1 MSSSR
6 TPKTVTPVPAAA
18 YPTDRKL
25 KAIENKLKTVTEDM
39 IKIGNELKRAEMR
52 EREHHEVCN
61 IILRNQARIETKI
74 DILFGKEIPKPS
86 DSPVD
91 FVMSSLVP
99 SDENNGHTFPQE
111 RVPTKAYLEEQAK
124 QKTDSNQRVDLK
136 ILTTFGLYNALKD
149 ISPFVQVPDF
159 ITEEYKG
166 ELLILIKQPETTIP
180 ASVAVEKIQQFMTG
194 QQENGFSSRYRIL
207 PSDAKIIVSYEGK
220 RIRLNRLGDYLK
232 YKEKFVSIV
241 ESESEN
247 TQNTVSSL
255 LEKYKDINQH
265 LDTPIST
272 VFGFLAILNL
282 INPDTLVPDFICE
295 EDTGKLVILIN
306 HPEKMIS
313 ASNAVEK
320 IRQFTKYE
328 KENCFS
334 RRYKILPTEAKIIV
348 SYKGNRIKFECFGD
362 YVNYKDKFT
371 SNAQSENK
379 EQRSFADLFIFDFN
393 SRDSMPLMREQK
405 EKVEEKPGEIT
416 VNKLIDL
423 LQSENPHKRM
433 FNLRPILTTDSR
445 VFLVPDFMNLDKSIT
460 RLEFSARLL
469 DLIGILKTTKG
480 DFAAKEYLF
489 RPVFVHNTTDTTG
502 TVFVPLT
509 STESL
514 FFKS

>member
-6 TPKTVTPVPAAA
+6 TAKTSTPVPAGA

-25 KAIENKLKTVTEDM
+25 KAVEASMRKLQEEMSKLRDDIIRTETIHREN
-39 IKIGNELKRAEMR
+39 
-52 EREHHEVCN
+52 HEVCRL
-61 IILRNQARIETKI
+61 IFQNQTRIETKI
-74 DILFGKEIPKPS
+74 DILLGKDVSKPS
-86 DSPVD
+86 NSPAD
-91 FVMSSLVP
+91 FVMKSLVP
-99 SDENNGHTFPQE
+99 NNEAT
-111 RVPTKAYLEEQAK
+111 TKGYLDQQTNNE
-124 QKTDSNQRVDLK
+124 TGRIVDLK

-180 ASVAVEKIQQFMTG
+180 ASKAVEKIQQFMTG
-194 QQENGFSSRYRIL
+194 QQENGFIGRYRIL
-207 PSDAKIIVSYEGK
+207 PSDAKITVSYEGK

-232 YKEKFVSIV
+232 YKEKFASIS
-241 ESESEN
+241 ESESEK
-247 TQNTVSSL
+247 T
-255 LEKYKDINQH
+255 
-265 LDTPIST
+265 
-272 VFGFLAILNL
+272 
-282 INPDTLVPDFICE
+282 
-295 EDTGKLVILIN
+295 
-306 HPEKMIS
+306 
-313 ASNAVEK
+313 
-320 IRQFTKYE
+320 
-328 KENCFS
+328 
-334 RRYKILPTEAKIIV
+334 
-348 SYKGNRIKFECFGD
+348 
-362 YVNYKDKFT
+362 
-371 SNAQSENK
+371 
-379 EQRSFADLFIFDFN
+379 RSFSDLFIFDFN
-393 SRDSMPLMREQK
+393 SRNSMPLMREQN
-405 EKVEEKPGEIT
+405 EKVEEEPGEIT

-433 FNLRPILTTDSR
+433 LNLRPIPTTDSR

-489 RPVFVHNTTDTTG
+489 RPVFVHNTTDTSG

>member
-61 IILRNQARIETKI
+61 IILRNQTRIETKI
-74 DILFGKEIPKPS
+74 DLLLGKEIPKPS
-86 DSPVD
+86 DSHAD
-91 FVMSSLVP
+91 FVMKSLVP
-99 SDENNGHTFPQE
+99 NSEATTKDYLDQQTNNE
-111 RVPTKAYLEEQAK
+111 
-124 QKTDSNQRVDLK
+124 TDRIVDLK

-149 ISPFVQVPDF
+149 ICPTTQVPDF

-166 ELLILIKQPETTIP
+166 ELLILIRQPEKNI
-180 ASVAVEKIQQFMTG
+180 SVSDAVVKLERFMSG

-220 RIRLNRLGDYLK
+220 RIRLNRLGDYIN
-232 YKEKFVSIV
+232 YKQKFVSISD
-241 ESESEN
+241 SESDK
-247 TQNTVSSL
+247 THS
-255 LEKYKDINQH
+255 
-265 LDTPIST
+265 
-272 VFGFLAILNL
+272 
-282 INPDTLVPDFICE
+282 
-295 EDTGKLVILIN
+295 
-306 HPEKMIS
+306 
-313 ASNAVEK
+313 
-320 IRQFTKYE
+320 
-328 KENCFS
+328 FS
-334 RRYKILPTEAKIIV
+334 
-348 SYKGNRIKFECFGD
+348 
-362 YVNYKDKFT
+362 
-371 SNAQSENK
+371 
-379 EQRSFADLFIFDFN
+379 DLFIFDFN

-433 FNLRPILTTDSR
+433 LNLRPILTTDRR

-489 RPVFVHNTTDTTG
+489 RPVFVHNTTDTSG

>member
-61 IILRNQARIETKI
+61 IILRNQTRIETKI
-74 DILFGKEIPKPS
+74 DLLLGKEIPKPS
-86 DSPVD
+86 DSHAD

-124 QKTDSNQRVDLK
+124 QKTGSNQRVDVK
-136 ILTTFGLYNALKD
+136 ILTTFGLFNALKD
-149 ISPFVQVPDF
+149 IAPFVQVPDF
-159 ITEEYKG
+159 ITEEYEG

-194 QQENGFSSRYRIL
+194 QQENGFSGRYRIL

-232 YKEKFVSIV
+232 YKEKFASIN
-241 ESESEN
+241 ESESEK
-247 TQNTVSSL
+247 T
-255 LEKYKDINQH
+255 
-265 LDTPIST
+265 
-272 VFGFLAILNL
+272 
-282 INPDTLVPDFICE
+282 
-295 EDTGKLVILIN
+295 
-306 HPEKMIS
+306 
-313 ASNAVEK
+313 
-320 IRQFTKYE
+320 
-328 KENCFS
+328 
-334 RRYKILPTEAKIIV
+334 
-348 SYKGNRIKFECFGD
+348 
-362 YVNYKDKFT
+362 
-371 SNAQSENK
+371 
-379 EQRSFADLFIFDFN
+379 RSFSDLFIFDFN
-393 SRDSMPLMREQK
+393 SRDSVPLMREQK

-433 FNLRPILTTDSR
+433 LNLRPILTTDSR

-469 DLIGILKTTKG
+469 DLIIILKTTKG
-480 DFAAKEYLF
+480 DFVAKEYLF